1 MVDSFAGARIGE
13 APGIRVGDVLNQAWG
28 VFAARWAPFMGLSLI
43 AFAPRFLFGLVVAKG
58 VGAGIIGTVL
68 QISCASFAD
77 AAIIYGV
84 VQQLR
89 GRGFTVAESLSAGFA
104 RLGPVIGLSLVLGFS
119 VGLATILLVIPGVI
133 VWCMYAI
140 ALPVCVVER
149 RGAFDSMSRS
159 AALTKGARWRI
170 FGVFAL
176 VVLAFMLV
184 FVIVGALAPLA
195 GGPLLAALAL
205 YLVESAAGAFRA
217 VTAGVLYHQLRVA
230 REGVDIEAIAAV
242 FD

>member
-1 MVDSFAGARIGE
+1 MVDSFAAARISE
-13 APGIRVGDVLNQAWG
+13 TPAIRVGDVLNQACT

-43 AFAPRFLFGLVVAKG
+43 AFAPQFLFGLLVAKG
-58 VGAGIIGTVL
+58 AGGGIIGSVL
-68 QISCASFAD
+68 QVACASFAD

-89 GRGFTVAESLSAGFA
+89 GRGFTVAESLGAGFA
-104 RLGPVIGLSLVLGFS
+104 RLGPVFGLSLAVGFC
-119 VGLATILLVIPGVI
+119 VGLASVLLVIPGVI

-140 ALPVCVVER
+140 AIPVCVVER
-149 RGAFDSMSRS
+149 RGVFDSMRRS

-176 VVLAFMLV
+176 IVLAATLV
-184 FVIVGALAPLA
+184 GVIVGALATLGRGLPLA
-195 GGPLLAALAL
+195 VLAV

-217 VTAGVLYHQLRVA
+217 VTVGVLYHQLRGA
-230 REGVDIEAIAAV
+230 REGVDIESIAAV